1 MPPDLPPTVDLL
13 NQELAP
19 ILERALQRF
28 RAVLPSELDIALA
41 LSLEYTRVRAQAQPL
56 EDVLFSACVV
66 AWQSMAGL
74 ATQIVVESAPVVLDD
89 IFLSPDA
96 KILQGGLPPRQYVRL
111 IISNSLQTEVGP
123 LHCLMAAPAV
133 VDEQPAHARR
143 LSLSQMHE
151 VVARHRGTITITVK
165 ALMGAAFDIY
175 LPTVLP
181 LDRPVISNSGT
192 HIKHVLFVDDY
203 EAMRELASE
212 FLTDAGFRVSCF
224 EKGKEVLLFLQSS
237 LSGCDA
243 VVSDYK
249 LMDCSGIELLKQ
261 IKLLRPDLP
270 VIIISGYVDEALF
283 VSAHAAGAALVV
295 NKTSDLGELCL
306 GLRQML
312 VTVPEPDIA
321 RYSEWARL

>member
-1 MPPDLPPTVDLL
+1 MPPDLPPSADLL

-41 LSLEYTRVRAQAQPL
+41 LPLEYKRVRAQAQPL

-66 AWQSMAGL
+66 AWQSMGGV
-74 ATQIVVESAPVVLDD
+74 ATQIVVESAQVVMADRV
-89 IFLSPDA
+89 LSPDA
-96 KILQGGLPPRQYVRL
+96 KIVQGGLPPRQYVRL
-111 IISNSLQTEVGP
+111 IISNSHQTEISP

-143 LSLSQMHE
+143 LSLSQMNE
-151 VVARHRGTITITVK
+151 VVARHRGTITINVK
-165 ALMGAAFDIY
+165 AQMGAAFDIY
-175 LPTVLP
+175 LPTVL

-203 EAMRELASE
+203 QAMRELASE

-224 EKGKEVLLFLQSS
+224 EKGKELLLFLQSS
-237 LSGCDA
+237 LSECDA

-283 VSAHAAGAALVV
+283 VSAHAEGAEMVV

-312 VTVPEPDIA
+312 ATVPEPDIA